1 MDRDCAAGALTEDR
15 DDVGT
20 PHALGDAAGCI
31 LSPVPRTL
39 SCDAS
44 VLATYN
50 VGEADRFCILFT
62 KELGRIAARASA
74 ARKPGSRLGSVLL
87 PFQRVEVELREWNS
101 GYVITGARRHP
112 ACARSCTPAGVQLTQ
127 FLAASE
133 ITELLL
139 MLLEEGEPSPELFEC
154 LAEGLRSTAP
164 SPLPHTVRILH
175 LLGHMPS
182 TDMPHFATFSAEER
196 HCIGEWIEGGYEASI
211 LSTGAERTLSSLCEN
226 ILNDHAGKKQRVP
239 GIKQAMTFAV

>member
-1 MDRDCAAGALTEDR
+1 MSRL
-15 DDVGT
+15 
-20 PHALGDAAGCI
+20 
-31 LSPVPRTL
+31 L
-39 SCDAS
+39 SCDAI

-101 GYVITGARRHP
+101 GYIITGARRHP
-112 ACARSCTPAGVQLTQ
+112 ACARTGELAQ

-133 ITELLL
+133 IIELLL

-182 TDMPHFATFSAEER
+182 TDMPHFSTFSVEER
-196 HCIGEWIEGGYEASI
+196 HCIGEWIAGGYEVSM